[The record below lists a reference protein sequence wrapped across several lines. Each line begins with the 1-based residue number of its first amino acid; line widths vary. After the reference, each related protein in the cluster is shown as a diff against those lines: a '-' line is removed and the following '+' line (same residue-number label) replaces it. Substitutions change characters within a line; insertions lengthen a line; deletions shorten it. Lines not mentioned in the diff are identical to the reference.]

1 MLLCIEDFILLFYKI
16 MLLYIK
22 MYIKGCIDLH
32 KVRVSPQRLKGTVS
46 VPPSKSAAH
55 RAIICASLAKGRSLI
70 RPIDLSNDISATID
84 CMKNL
89 GADISLVG
97 DTLVV
102 DGTDTLC
109 VKKTVL
115 DCGESGS
122 TLRFLIPV
130 AAVGGVET
138 AFVGHGKLPERPIGV
153 YTECMP
159 DKGVYFSTKKGL
171 PLEIKG
177 RLRNGIYEIPG
188 NISSQFIT
196 GLMLALPLL
205 DGDSEIRLTSKAQS
219 AGYIEM
225 TVDIMN
231 DFGVHIEKT
240 ALGWKIS
247 GGQKYVPQE
256 FTVEGDWSHAA
267 FYMTAAAL
275 GSEICIDNLSMTS
288 SQGDKECVEIYRR
301 FGAEITE
308 NNGKIMIRPD
318 KLIGI
323 EIDAENIPDMVP
335 ALSVAAALAKGRTVI
350 KGAARLRIKECDRL
364 AAMTDGLSR
373 LGANIVETEDGLIID
388 GADILHGGEVEGYN
402 DHRIVMSLA
411 MAAVGCNGDIIIS
424 DMESV
429 NKSYPSFFEDYKKL
443 GGKADVIMG

>member
-1 MLLCIEDFILLFYKI
+1 M
-16 MLLYIK
+16 
-22 MYIKGCIDLH
+22 DLH
-32 KVRVSPQRLKGTVS
+32 KVKVSPEILRGTVS

-55 RAIICASLAKGRSLI
+55 RAIICASLARGKSII
-70 RPIDLSNDISATID
+70 RPIDLSNDINATID
-84 CMKNL
+84 CMRKL
-89 GADISLVG
+89 GADITVDG
-97 DTLVV
+97 DTLTV
-102 DGTDTLC
+102 DGTN
-109 VKKTVL
+109 VFNMGKTIL

-130 AAVGGVET
+130 AAAGGVEST
-138 AFVGHGKLPERPIGV
+138 FIGHGKLPERPIGV
-153 YTECMP
+153 YGDCLPE
-159 DKGVYFSTKKGL
+159 KGISLYTANGL

-205 DGDSEIRLTSKAQS
+205 DGDSEIRLTSEAQS
-219 AGYIEM
+219 VGYIDM
-225 TVDIMN
+225 TIGIMKN
-231 DFGVHIEKT
+231 FGVNIEKDGC
-240 ALGWKIS
+240 GWKIK
-247 GGQKYVPQE
+247 GGQKYIPQI

-308 NNGKIMIRPD
+308 NNGKITIRPD
-318 KLIGI
+318 KLVGI

-335 ALSVAAALAKGRTVI
+335 ALSVAAALAKGKTIIR
-350 KGAARLRIKECDRL
+350 GAARLRIKECDRL

-373 LGANIVETEDGLIID
+373 LGANIIETEDGLIID
-388 GADILHGGEVEGYN
+388 GVDVLHSGEVDGYN
-402 DHRIVMSLA
+402 DHRIVMSFA
-411 MAAVGCNGDIIIS
+411 MAAIGCNGDIIIS

-429 NKSYPSFFEDYKKL
+429 NKSYPSFFEDYREL